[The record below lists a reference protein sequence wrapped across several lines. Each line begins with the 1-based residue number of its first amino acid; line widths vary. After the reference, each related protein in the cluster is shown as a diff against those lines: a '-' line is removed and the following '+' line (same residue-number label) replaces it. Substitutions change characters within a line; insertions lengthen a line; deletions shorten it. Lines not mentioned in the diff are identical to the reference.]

1 MSWLDK
7 VTRDPR
13 PLYVITL
20 IVLVFPL
27 IRPIALPIPIS
38 DWTRGIYNFI
48 EDMDPEERILL
59 TGHWGYRYGEL
70 YPQFLAV
77 MEHCAQKGIKVVILD
92 GSPQTPT
99 YTDVAFKELSI
110 PERLEYGVDYVE
122 LGYIPGGEVMIAG
135 LCADFHAIAI
145 NDYFGTPL
153 TELDITKDVKDIT
166 DFAGVIVFTGSADS
180 QSWLNQAYAPYGV
193 PVGHSLYAA
202 KVVDSEAYFR
212 AGDLF
217 GIINGMRGAAEY
229 ELLINRPAVGA
240 SMMGSASLVH
250 MLVIFALA
258 LGAIAFLQQKM
269 SGGVVK

>member
-13 PLYVITL
+13 PIYIITL

-27 IRPIALPIPIS
+27 INPIALPIPIS
-38 DWTRGIYNFI
+38 DWTRGMYDFI
-48 EDMDPEERILL
+48 EDMAPEERILL

-77 MEHCAQKGIKVVILD
+77 LEHCARKGVKIVILD
-92 GSPQTPT
+92 GSPETPT
-99 YTDVAFKELSI
+99 FTQAAFKELSI
-110 PERLEYGVDYVE
+110 PERLEYGVDYIE
-122 LGYIPGGEVMIAG
+122 LGYLPGGEVMIAG
-135 LCADFHAIAI
+135 LCANFYSIVQK
-145 NDYFGTPL
+145 DYFGNLLSEMEIT
-153 TELDITKDVKDIT
+153 TDIKDIR
-166 DFAGVIVFTGSADS
+166 DFAAVIVFTGSADS

-212 AGDLF
+212 AGAIF
-217 GIINGMRGAAEY
+217 GIINGLRGSAEY
-229 ELLINRPAVGA
+229 ELLINRPGVGA

-250 MLVIFALA
+250 LLVIFALA
-258 LGAIAFLQQKM
+258 LGAVAFLQQKM
-269 SGGVVK
+269 QGRA

>member
-7 VTRDPR
+7 VTKDPR

-20 IVLVFPL
+20 VVLVFPL

-38 DWTRGIYNFI
+38 DWTRGIYDFI
-48 EDMDPEERILL
+48 EDMEPEERILL

-77 MEHCAQKGIKVVILD
+77 LEHCTQKGIKIVILD

-99 YTDVAFKELSI
+99 YTDAAFKELGI
-110 PERLEYGVDYVE
+110 RERLEYGVDYVE
-122 LGYIPGGEVMIAG
+122 LGYIPGGEV
-135 LCADFHAIAI
+135 
-145 NDYFGTPL
+145 
-153 TELDITKDVKDIT
+153 KDIR
-166 DFAGVIVFTGSADS
+166 DFAGVIIFTGSADS

-193 PVGHSLYAA
+193 PVGHALYAA
-202 KVVDSEAYFR
+202 KVVDSEAYYR
-212 AGDLF
+212 AGTIF

-269 SGGVVK
+269 SGGVE